1 MEETN
6 ICSVSKGEI
15 KLTFRKN
22 EIEHK
27 RGGSMV
33 ICAKNIEE
41 AHMKDLEMEQK
52 GYFLESGKKGNEDV
66 TSKIIKPMAGKWKSG
81 GIF

>member
-33 ICAKNIEE
+33 ICTKR
-41 AHMKDLEMEQK
+41 L
-52 GYFLESGKKGNEDV
+52 FS
-66 TSKIIKPMAGKWKSG
+66 
-81 GIF
+81 

>member
-1 MEETN
+1 MKLN
-6 ICSVSKGEI
+6 IKEVA
-15 KLTFRKN
+15 LWLF
-22 EIEHK
+22 
-27 RGGSMV
+27 V
-33 ICAKNIEE
+33 
-41 AHMKDLEMEQK
+41 QK